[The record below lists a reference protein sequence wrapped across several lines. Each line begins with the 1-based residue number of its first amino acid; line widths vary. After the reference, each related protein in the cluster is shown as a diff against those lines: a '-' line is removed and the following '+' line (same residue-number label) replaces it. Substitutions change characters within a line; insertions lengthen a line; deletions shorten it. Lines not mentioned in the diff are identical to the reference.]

1 LAEVDVKGVFILG
14 NRTVEV
20 RELPKPELGH
30 GLVLVRAVEV
40 GVCGSDLHGYRHEPR
55 PGSGRLVQGHELTGV
70 IEAVGPGV
78 EHLKPGDR
86 VVAYQAWGCGYCEYC
101 ASGRSNLC
109 VNRKVIGKKDR
120 YQKEYSVMP
129 EAVALPLPDYVT
141 FDDGVTLSCAGGTA
155 WGGLQHV
162 KPSCDDAVVVFGLGP
177 VGLMGA
183 MWARAMGAYVIGV
196 EVVPERLEL
205 GMVTGCNA
213 VIDPSKEDV
222 VEQVMALTHG
232 HGATVGYE
240 ASGNKEAQRLMLEA
254 THFSARLVYVAI
266 APPGEIID
274 PSTNRNRGPYLGLR
288 AIHGTFTFSMGDWY
302 DMLRA
307 IRLQGLQPGKIVTH
321 RFSIDQASEAY
332 AVADS
337 GRCGKVIFEWPE

>member
-1 LAEVDVKGVFILG
+1 MKGVVVIG
-14 NRTVEV
+14 NRQVQV
-20 RELPKPELGH
+20 RELPKPEAEH
-30 GLVLVRAVEV
+30 GQVVVRAVEV
-40 GVCGSDLHGYRHEPR
+40 GVCGSDLHGYRAQAREGAR
-55 PGSGRLVQGHELTGV
+55 RLVSGHELTGV
-70 IEAVGPGV
+70 VESVGPGV

-86 VVAYQAWGCGYCEYC
+86 VVAYQAWGCGYCEFC

-109 VNRKVIGKKDR
+109 VNRKIIGKKDR

-129 EAVALPLPDYVT
+129 EAVALPLPDWMT

-155 WGGLQHV
+155 WGGLQRV
-162 KPSCDDAVVVFGLGP
+162 KPSCDDALVVFGLGP

-205 GMVTGCNA
+205 GLASGCNA
-213 VIDPSKEDV
+213 VIDPSNEDV
-222 VEQVMALTHG
+222 VERVMELTYG
-232 HGATVGYE
+232 YGASVGYE

-254 THFSARLVYVAI
+254 THYAARLVYVAI
-266 APPGEIID
+266 GGPGEVID
-274 PSTNRNRGPYLGLR
+274 PRTARNRGPYLGLR

-332 AVADS
+332 AMADS
-337 GRCGKVIFEWPE
+337 GRCGKVIFQWNG